1 MYQRALP
8 VLDSQIALGERPGAH
23 APSKARAFIRTFVGH
38 VLLILRRL
46 GQFVAAGGP
55 MS

>member
-8 VLDSQIALGERPGAH
+8 VLDPQIALGERPRAH
-23 APSKARAFIRTFVGH
+23 APSKARALIRAFVDH
-38 VLLILRRL
+38 LRLILRWL

>member
-1 MYQRALP
+1 MYQRAIP
-8 VLDSQIALGERPGAH
+8 VLDSQIALGARPTAR
-23 APSKARAFIRTFVGH
+23 APSKARAFIRASIGH
-38 VLLILRRL
+38 VLLILRWL